1 MREGRERKE
10 EKKEKEEGMDGGK
23 KGWQAC
29 KMEQKILWISN
40 SVRNKVTAIL

>member
-1 MREGRERKE
+1 
-10 EKKEKEEGMDGGK
+10 MDGGK
-23 KGWQAC
+23 EGWQAC